1 MNLLCKK
8 LWLTASCGFMLSVQA
23 DIPQLPIIQD
33 SNLKSVDLGL
43 LPTVKFIYYVF
54 AGKSTDPSSEYY
66 RISFDLIPTNSA
78 APLQAVLSR
87 VHFLEEEPIGPE
99 NSVYRD
105 EVGGNWLTFSV
116 FDQTRLFAGAEWRY
130 FDVGANAPRNTLY
143 YKARSLVKVYV
154 GFRFPDDDGT
164 HFGWL
169 KFTRSDTTFTNAFDL
184 TAYEWNPIPEAP
196 IRAGLPPEIPV
207 ATEVVEDGSGQPV
220 LQVSWNPA
228 LATWIFETTTDLTPP
243 VTWTE
248 YPAGGTSAE
257 VPLDGDDTHRYFRLR
272 RPQP

>member
-1 MNLLCKK
+1 MEKK
-8 LWLTASCGFMLSVQA
+8 LH
-23 DIPQLPIIQD
+23 
-33 SNLKSVDLGL
+33 
-43 LPTVKFIYYVF
+43 FIYYLF
-54 AGKSTDPSSEYY
+54 AIKEPTPEGDYYSTYLE
-66 RISFDLIPTNSA
+66 LIPTNSA
-78 APLQAVLSR
+78 APLRATFNQIHFQAEDPVGQGNQ
-87 VHFLEEEPIGPE
+87 E
-99 NSVYRD
+99 YRT
-105 EVGGNWLTFSV
+105 EGGGNRLTISG
-116 FDQTRLFAGAEWRY
+116 FDQSRLLPGAEWRY
-130 FDVGANAPRNTLY
+130 IDVGANAPPETLY
-143 YKARSLVKVYV
+143 AKTRRLTEFFLGYC
-154 GFRFPDDDGT
+154 FPDDDGT

-169 KFTRSDTTFTNAFDL
+169 KFTRSDTTFTNVFDL

-272 RPQP
+272 RP